1 LALHAKG
8 QGERERHY
16 NSDVSSFH
24 LVPHL
29 DQNFVV
35 VITVNCEFIFLG
47 TLWNQLSVE
56 TKLFSIFKKKLNC
69 CEFWVWPF
77 CKETPTIYRMQCIE
91 LLVLYLVWIRV
102 WFFFSWQFLSFSQ
115 QAKQSRNYWNFF
127 IYIILLFIIYYLFIL
142 NF

>member
-1 LALHAKG
+1 MLQDLMKAVFAGVWGGDSLRAFFLLALLALHAKG

-56 TKLFSIFKKKLNC
+56 TKLFSILKKKLNC
-69 CEFWVWPF
+69 CEFWV
-77 CKETPTIYRMQCIE
+77 
-91 LLVLYLVWIRV
+91 
-102 WFFFSWQFLSFSQ
+102 
-115 QAKQSRNYWNFF
+115 
-127 IYIILLFIIYYLFIL
+127 
-142 NF
+142 